1 MSDTEGNGLKG
12 FLVSRDYINKDP
24 FKPRS
29 EGFPGGSVVKN
40 PPAMQESPVRSLG
53 WGDPL
58 KEKMATH
65 SRILDWKI
73 P

>member
-1 MSDTEGNGLKG
+1 MKG

-40 PPAMQESPVRSLG
+40 PPAMQES
-53 WGDPL
+53 WGSGIDP
-58 KEKMATH
+58 
-65 SRILDWKI
+65 WVGKI

>member
-12 FLVSRDYINKDP
+12 FLVSREYINEDP
-24 FKPRS
+24 FKPHS

-40 PPAMQESPVRSLG
+40 PPAMQESQESWDRSLG
-53 WGDPL
+53 WKDPL

-65 SRILDWKI
+65 SSTFA
-73 P
+73 